1 VNAEK
6 LKSKQNLTYQIMK
19 KILFITLIVLAALV
33 TQKAY
38 SQGFVTTI
46 EGDAFAALFGNPCI
60 LKLES
65 GEEIQGKLVNATGS
79 SNGLN
84 KISVKLENG
93 EKAKFEPQQVISL
106 RIKASGL
113 LKLAM
118 VSESTGS
125 ITEMSNTDFKEIVN
139 REYVIFETALTAR
152 KTDTYRLLQLLN
164 PGFDNKIK
172 VFAEP
177 SKKTGGFNVGGLQL
191 TGGEARAYLFV
202 KGKEKAVEV
211 KKGSYSK
218 NFEELYSDC
227 PKMLATFQ
235 GEKIMWDDV
244 ALHVFAYDQACK

>member
-1 VNAEK
+1 
-6 LKSKQNLTYQIMK
+6 MK
-19 KILFITLIVLAALV
+19 KLLIVSLITWGLLV
-33 TQKAY
+33 TGK
-38 SQGFVTTI
+38 SFGQGFVA
-46 EGDAFAALFGNPCI
+46 EVGDDGFSALYGNPCI

-65 GEEIQGKLVNATGS
+65 GEEIQGKFVGGTGS
-79 SNGLN
+79 TNGLN
-84 KISVKLENG
+84 KISIKLENG
-93 EKAKFEPQQVISL
+93 QKAKFVPEQVVSL
-106 RIKASGL
+106 RIKAS
-113 LKLAM
+113 KLVKLFM
-118 VSESTGS
+118 VSESSSS
-125 ITEMSNTDFKEIVN
+125 IKEMAHSDFNEIVN
-139 REYVIFETALTAR
+139 REYIIFETALTAK

-202 KGKEKAVEV
+202 KGNEKAVEV

-227 PKMLATFQ
+227 PQMLSTFQ
-235 GEKIMWDDV
+235 GEKINWDDI

>member
-1 VNAEK
+1 
-6 LKSKQNLTYQIMK
+6 MK
-19 KILFITLIVLAALV
+19 KFLFIILV
-33 TQKAY
+33 TLGLLISGKTF
-38 SQGFVTTI
+38 SQGFVATL
-46 EGDAFAALFGNPCI
+46 EGEGLGALYGNPCI

-65 GEEIQGKLVNATGS
+65 GEEIHGKFVGGTYSA
-79 SNGLN
+79 NGLN

-93 EKAKFEPQQVISL
+93 EKAKFQPEQVISL
-106 RIKASGL
+106 RIKASAL

-118 VSESTGS
+118 ISESNGS
-125 ITEMSNTDFKEIVN
+125 VKEMVHTDFSGIVN
-139 REYVIFETALTAR
+139 RDYIIFETALTAK
-152 KTDTYRLLQLLN
+152 KTDTYRLMQLLN

-177 SKKTGGFNVGGLQL
+177 SKKTGGLNMGGLQL

-202 KGKEKAVEV
+202 KGTEKSVEV

-227 PKMLATFQ
+227 PQMLATFQ
-235 GEKIMWDDV
+235 GEKIKWNDV